1 MRKFNLLLLFSLFAF
16 SGLQSQERISLEN
29 IWLYYRY
36 YPTYVSEFKWMN
48 DDQYYT
54 ILEEDRAISRFSIEN
69 EQKVDEILNLS
80 ELNLGGN
87 TVESYEFSAD
97 ENAILL
103 KTKVES
109 IYRHSTRET
118 CFIVDLK
125 SKKITPVNQGKK
137 ISNPTFSPNGSKL
150 GYVFENNLYYQDA
163 NTGKVTQITF
173 DGKPNAIING
183 ATDWVYEEEFAF
195 EKAFTWS
202 TDGKRIA
209 FYRFDE
215 SEVREFSMEVYGSL
229 YPGQYRFKYP
239 KAGEK
244 NAVVSIHVFD
254 LTSNKTVMADL
265 GPEKD
270 QYIARIKWT
279 QSSDEL
285 AAMRL
290 NRLQNQVDVLL
301 INANTGKSNVIL
313 TEKSETYIKEATDDK
328 WFFLKESEDF
338 LWTSEMNGY
347 NHIYRYGRDGELKK
361 AITEGNYE
369 VSGIVGI
376 DEENDRIYYMS
387 KEDSPKENHL
397 YAISLKGK
405 KKKKLTTVAGVH
417 EITASSRYNYFVDT
431 YSNLDQPPVTDL
443 KDSNGKVIKVLENN
457 ENLSATVKNLSIQKP
472 EFFNFQTSEGVT
484 LDGWM
489 IKPADFDSAKQYP
502 VLMYVYGG
510 PGDQKVLNEWGTSRT
525 FDYF

>member
-103 KTKVES
+103 KTGVES

-125 SKKITPVNQGKK
+125 SKKVAPVNQGKK

-195 EKAFTWS
+195 EKAFAWS
-202 TDGKRIA
+202 PDGKRIA

-254 LTSNKTVMADL
+254 LASNKTVMADL

-301 INANTGKSNVIL
+301 INANTGKSNIIL

-347 NHIYRYGRDGELKK
+347 NHIYRYGRD
-361 AITEGNYE
+361 
-369 VSGIVGI
+369 
-376 DEENDRIYYMS
+376 EN
-387 KEDSPKENHL
+387 
-397 YAISLKGK
+397 
-405 KKKKLTTVAGVH
+405 
-417 EITASSRYNYFVDT
+417 
-431 YSNLDQPPVTDL
+431 
-443 KDSNGKVIKVLENN
+443 
-457 ENLSATVKNLSIQKP
+457 
-472 EFFNFQTSEGVT
+472 
-484 LDGWM
+484 
-489 IKPADFDSAKQYP
+489 
-502 VLMYVYGG
+502 
-510 PGDQKVLNEWGTSRT
+510 
-525 FDYF
+525 